1 MTDTTEQQDFQTLLS
16 FFKALGN
23 ENRLKIMAMLAESES
38 TVRELAQ
45 RLNLKEPTVSEH
57 LSMLREAGLVT
68 VRSDG
73 NFRIYS
79 FDASALTEMNRALLS
94 RERLA
99 SLVDADDDSQILA
112 NFLDGERLM
121 TIPANRKKLLI
132 VLRWLVEKFE
142 LDRRYSEKEVSE
154 LIALHHAGLRHAAP
168 RTDRSQADGAR
179 SRRLLAH
186 RGKRIVRN
194 LARRIRI

>member
-1 MTDTTEQQDFQTLLS
+1 MTEQQDFQALLS

-57 LSMLREAGLVT
+57 LAMLREAGLVT

-99 SLVDADDDSQILA
+99 SLVDADDDSKTLA

-121 TIPANRKKLLI
+121 TIPVNRKKLLI

-142 LDRRYSEKEVSE
+142 LDRRYSEKEVSDI
-154 LIALHHAGLRHAAP
+154 IALHHPDYATLRRELIGHKLMARDHSVYW
-168 RTDRSQADGAR
+168 RTEES
-179 SRRLLAH
+179 
-186 RGKRIVRN
+186 
-194 LARRIRI
+194 